1 MALWVFQNVHGM
13 SQSAWE
19 PEASP
24 GDSLPNLQ
32 RLSRVVATRAQDVGQ
47 FSLMLPAIVREPS
60 VAQGTSDSS
69 SEQPGQPIIT
79 QDKQSHCVGNVCMRR
94 EPTTPAP
101 KASIHNQ
108 LKVSERTTVATPA
121 PKMVLPTPAP
131 KATMDESLATVTA
144 LSFVSSAIVTFAP
157 MTSIFRV
164 LNGEAKSEEVAG
176 LAAPYFFLFAQGYF
190 WALYGL
196 VVGNADIAAINI
208 LGIVVAG
215 FYLIALAGHEDP
227 DEPQKTVDDENLLH
241 RIGTVRNLL
250 GMSTLA
256 CGVISACNLSVED
269 QSLRSEL
276 LAYTALCFNMGMV
289 LAPLRQCADAL
300 KKKAMEG
307 FPVALTIANFMSCG
321 LWAQYSA
328 LTHNMAYL
336 VPNMLGLLCNGIQM
350 CVVAWVY
357 IWHGKS
363 EEDPLRERR
372 SAADLLRA
380 VAAYSAQSSETDPG
394 TTPLSGSRF
403 GFLESQS
410 AVLGGTGGAQ

>member
-1 MALWVFQNVHGM
+1 MV
-13 SQSAWE
+13 
-19 PEASP
+19 
-24 GDSLPNLQ
+24 
-32 RLSRVVATRAQDVGQ
+32 
-47 FSLMLPAIVREPS
+47 
-60 VAQGTSDSS
+60 
-69 SEQPGQPIIT
+69 T
-79 QDKQSHCVGNVCMRR
+79 QDKPSHCIGNVCLRR

-101 KASIHNQ
+101 GESPSLNRPVAQKALEPN
-108 LKVSERTTVATPA
+108 APA
-121 PKMVLPTPAP
+121 KRMLYSPTPTPAP
-131 KATMDESLATVTA
+131 AADSTMDKSLATVTA

-208 LGIVVAG
+208 LGVLVAG
-215 FYLIALAGHEDP
+215 FYLIALSGHEDP
-227 DEPQKTVDDENLLH
+227 DEQLQKVVDDDNFFRE
-241 RIGTVRNLL
+241 IGTVRNLL
-250 GMSTLA
+250 GMATLA
-256 CGVISACNLSVED
+256 CAIISACALTVED
-269 QSLRSEL
+269 QSLQSEL
-276 LAYTALCFNMGMV
+276 IAYVALCFNMGMV
-289 LAPLRQCADAL
+289 LAPLRQCADAI
-300 KKKAMEG
+300 KKRAMEG

-357 IWHGKS
+357 IWHAS
-363 EEDPLRERR
+363 DHPHEPPRERP

-380 VAAYSAQSSETDPG
+380 VAAYTAQSSETDDAG
-394 TTPLSGSRF
+394 ATTTGDSRV
-403 GFLESQS
+403 GCIESQS
-410 AVLGGTGGAQ
+410 ASFAGTGGQQ